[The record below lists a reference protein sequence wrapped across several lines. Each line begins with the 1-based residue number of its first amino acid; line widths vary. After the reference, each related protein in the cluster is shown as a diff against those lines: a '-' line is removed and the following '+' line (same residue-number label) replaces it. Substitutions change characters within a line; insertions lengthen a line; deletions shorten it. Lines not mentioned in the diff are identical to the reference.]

1 MKKALF
7 FISILLIILAVSC
20 KKDKVLP
27 PVDMGYNYFPINI
40 GHWVA
45 YQVDSIVWDDFTQKI
60 DTFHY
65 KIKELVESEFTDA
78 EGRITQRI
86 ERYIKI
92 NDTSDWQ
99 IKNVYYWNRTPSVGE
114 KTEQN
119 IKYARLIFPV
129 VKNEKWN
136 GNMYNFFESQN
147 YKYTYIDKADDY
159 NGISFDSTLS
169 VLQKDE
175 EYAIS
180 KDYQEEIYARNVG
193 MIYKRY
199 TSVATKPTGEI
210 TKGVDYQYVIISYG
224 N

>member
-1 MKKALF
+1 MKKA
-7 FISILLIILAVSC
+7 ILLIFISLIVIAVSC

-27 PVDMGYNYFPINI
+27 PVDMGYNYFPINV

-45 YQVDSIVWDDFTQKI
+45 YQVDSIVWDDFTQRV

-65 KIKELVESEFTDA
+65 KIKEVVESEFTDN
-78 EGRITQRI
+78 EGRNTQRI
-86 ERYIKI
+86 ERYIKPS
-92 NDTSDWQ
+92 DTTAWQ
-99 IKNVYYWNRTPSVGE
+99 IKNVFYWNRTPSVGE

-119 IKYARLIFPV
+119 VKYAKLIFPV

-136 GNMYNFFESQN
+136 GNMYNVFDAQS
-147 YKYTYIDKADDY
+147 YKYSYVDKPDDY
-159 NGISFDSTLS
+159 NSLSFDSTLS
-169 VLQKDE
+169 VLQRDE

-180 KDYQEEIYARNVG
+180 KDYAEEIYARNVG

-199 TSVATKPTGEI
+199 ISISTKPTGEI
-210 TKGVDYQYVIISYG
+210 IKGVDYQYTIISFG

>member
-1 MKKALF
+1 MKKAIF
-7 FISILLIILAVSC
+7 FILISITVLAISC

-45 YQVDSIVWDDFTQKI
+45 YQVDSIVWDDFTQRV

-65 KIKELVESEFTDA
+65 QIKEVVESEFTDA
-78 EGRITQRI
+78 EGRNTQRI
-86 ERYIKI
+86 ERYIKTT
-92 NDTSDWQ
+92 DTSSWQ
-99 IKNVYYWNRTPSVGE
+99 IKNVYYWNRTPAIAE

-119 IKYARLIFPV
+119 VKYARLIFPV

-136 GNMYNFFESQN
+136 GNMYNVFESQN
-147 YKYTYIDKADDY
+147 YKYAYVDKPDDY
-159 NGISFDSTLS
+159 SGISFDSTLS

-199 TSVATKPTGEI
+199 TSISTKPTGEI